1 MTYARTIRGA
11 GSEAGQSTVL
21 AVLFLAALVAMT
33 AAVLDVGSWMRTD
46 RNLQAEADAAALAAA
61 QELPD
66 FPATAVSKAVEY
78 GGKNGGHT
86 SPGNVAIQTTVLTN
100 DTVKVTIQRTV
111 DGVFSGIVG
120 VDSATVHATASAR
133 AGVLTSARYAAPI
146 GVDIKHPLLQ
156 CKPRPCFDTPTTLDL
171 TKVGPGAFRLL
182 NLDDSHGG
190 TGPSTLADWILHGY
204 GGYMPIDWYFSDP
217 GAKFN
222 ASQIMNAMT
231 QRIGD
236 EMLFPVYDV
245 TVKEGANFE
254 YHVIGWVGFVVTSFT
269 ASGNSGIINGHFTR
283 VIWEG
288 ISGDESP
295 DNDFGARTVSLI
307 D

>member
-1 MTYARTIRGA
+1 MTYARAPRGA

-21 AVLFLAALVAMT
+21 AVLFLAALIAMM

-66 FPATAVSKAVEY
+66 FPATSIAKAVEY
-78 GGKNGGHT
+78 GGKNGGHVGA
-86 SPGNVAIQTTVLTN
+86 GNVAIQTTVITN

-111 DGVFSGIVG
+111 DGVFSGLVG

-133 AGVLTSARYAAPI
+133 AGVLSEARYAAPI
-146 GVDIKHPLLQ
+146 AVDIKHPLLQ
-156 CKPRPCFDTPTTLDL
+156 CKPRPCFNVPTTLDL
-171 TKVGPGAFRLL
+171 EKVGPGAFRLL
-182 NLDDSHGG
+182 NLDDTHGG
-190 TGPSTLADWILHGY
+190 TGPSTVADWILKGY
-204 GGYMPIDWYFSDP
+204 EGYMPLDNYFSDP
-217 GAKFN
+217 GAKFSS
-222 ASQIMNAMT
+222 SQIKNAMQ

-236 EMLFPVYDV
+236 ELLFPVYDL
-245 TVKEGANFE
+245 TQKEGANFE
-254 YHVIGWVGFVVTSFT
+254 YHVVGWVGFLVTSFA
-269 ASGNSGIINGHFTR
+269 ASGNSGTVSGSFTR

-288 ISGDESP
+288 ISGTTAP
-295 DNDFGARTVSLI
+295 DHDFGAHTVSLI

>member
-66 FPATAVSKAVEY
+66 FPATAITKAVEY
-78 GGKNGGHT
+78 GGKNGGHV
-86 SPGNVAIQTTVLTN
+86 SAGNVAIQTTVLTN
-100 DTVKVTIQRTV
+100 DTVKVTIERTV

-120 VDSATVHATASAR
+120 VDSATVHATAKAR

-146 GVDIKHPLLQ
+146 AVDIKHPLLQ
-156 CKPRPCFDTPTTLDL
+156 CKPRPCFDVPTTLDL
-171 TKVGPGAFRLL
+171 EKVGPGAFRLL

-190 TGPSTLADWILHGY
+190 TGPTQVADWIEHGY
-204 GGYMPIDWYFSDP
+204 DGYMPIDWYFSDP

-222 ASQIMNAMT
+222 ASQIRNAMT
-231 QRIGD
+231 NRIGD
-236 EMLFPVYDV
+236 ELLFPIYDI
-245 TVKEGANFE
+245 TEKEGANFE
-254 YHVIGWVGFVVTSFT
+254 YHVVGWVGFVVSGFT
-269 ASGNSGIINGHFTR
+269 ASGSGGTVSGSFTR
-283 VIWEG
+283 VLWEG
-288 ISGDESP
+288 ISGTETP
-295 DNDFGARTVSLI
+295 DHDFGARTVSLTE
-307 D
+307 

>member
-1 MTYARTIRGA
+1 MTYARAPRVA

-21 AVLFLAALVAMT
+21 AVLFMVALIAMM

-66 FPATAVSKAVEY
+66 APATAVAKAIEY
-78 GGKNGGHT
+78 GGKNGGHV
-86 SPGNVAIQTTVLTN
+86 SAGNVQIQTRVLAN
-100 DTVKVTIQRTV
+100 DTVSVTIQRTV
-111 DGVFSGIVG
+111 PGVFSGIAG
-120 VDSATVHATASAR
+120 VDSATVHASAKAR

-146 GVDIKHPLLQ
+146 AVDIKHPLLQ
-156 CKPRPCFDTPTTLDL
+156 CKPTPCYGVPTTLDL
-171 TKVGPGAFRLL
+171 EKVGPGAFRLL

-190 TGPSTLADWILHGY
+190 TGPSTVADWIEHGY
-204 GGYMPIDWYFSDP
+204 DGYMPIDWYFSDP

-222 ASQIMNAMT
+222 SSQIKNAMT
-231 QRIGD
+231 HRVGD
-236 EMLFPVYDV
+236 ELLFPVYDI
-245 TVKEGANFE
+245 TEKEGANFE
-254 YHVIGWVGFVVTSFT
+254 YHVIAWVGFRVSGFT
-269 ASGNSGIINGHFTR
+269 ASGSGGTVSGSFTR

-288 ISGDESP
+288 ISGTETP
-295 DNDFGARTVSLI
+295 DHNFGARTVSLV